1 MLMFMQNGFR
11 NALLDSPVQ
20 LVKSLNGDLI
30 AISSA
35 RYSLP
40 SEQSFSRR
48 LMDRARVDPDVT
60 DVTPLY
66 VELSRAQIRV
76 IGKPRR
82 PIRVIGTPIKSDLF
96 IDPEIDQNLTKLSA
110 PSTALLDR
118 HTRNIY
124 GFATDESQ
132 SLEQQGVE
140 LLGRTLKIVASVN
153 VGTDFAND
161 GTVIVSDRTFAE
173 HFYFRG
179 GGDPLSQVDLAVIRT
194 RDGAD
199 PQQVAGRLTA
209 MHSDQWTVYP
219 RQTLIDREIDFW
231 NRQTPIGMIFFVG
244 SMMGFAVGV
253 IICYQIL
260 FTSIHDSMSEFATLK
275 AMGYPNRYFVGLVIR
290 QSIYLSLA
298 GFIPALIF
306 SYGMFRLI
314 EIFVGLPMLLT
325 LPRIGL
331 VLALTVLMCLISG
344 LLALRKLI
352 NADPASLF

>member
-1 MLMFMQNGFR
+1 MFPFDHAHQHGIFT
-11 NALLDSPVQ
+11 AWVQ
-20 LVKSLNGDLI
+20 TTWL
-30 AISSA
+30 
-35 RYSLP
+35 
-40 SEQSFSRR
+40 
-48 LMDRARVDPDVT
+48 
-60 DVTPLY
+60 
-66 VELSRAQIRV
+66 
-76 IGKPRR
+76 
-82 PIRVIGTPIKSDLF
+82 
-96 IDPEIDQNLTKLSA
+96 
-110 PSTALLDR
+110 
-118 HTRNIY
+118 
-124 GFATDESQ
+124 
-132 SLEQQGVE
+132 
-140 LLGRTLKIVASVN
+140 
-153 VGTDFAND
+153 
-161 GTVIVSDRTFAE
+161 
-173 HFYFRG
+173 
-179 GGDPLSQVDLAVIRT
+179 
-194 RDGAD
+194 
-199 PQQVAGRLTA
+199 
-209 MHSDQWTVYP
+209 
-219 RQTLIDREIDFW
+219 DREIDFW

-290 QSIYLSLA
+290 QSIYLSLT